1 MMSMIENSPFQRPLL
16 PQKSSHGILDV
27 SRMGVDY
34 LLVVIELFDDKKLK
48 SEIKVLFNDV
58 EMEFYFLEKHVP
70 FNIHIKIPISNI
82 SDGDYVITYTVADA
96 ANVRYSKPSNLKV
109 INSGRAPIPS
119 LYLTMGTK
127 ENDSGATSKQ
137 SVIAHYCNAPTID
150 QIQIKFYMAT
160 RMPVN
165 SKLYTYMTT
174 SDGDWS
180 PIIILPITAKDGAYV
195 IITSHAEYNGL
206 VSKSSK
212 PSADLTII
220 RYNTYIFQY
229 STDSRQW
236 SDYSGNDNDFPT
248 SGDDV
253 IYMTPNDIIPS
264 AYFVGTGGSP
274 QDVKKTGPSGQAI
287 TEITSD
293 KAEHLVVFATLLD
306 ELTIHDSVEF
316 NFRP

>member
-1 MMSMIENSPFQRPLL
+1 MMKIIGNKSPLERPIL
-16 PQKSSHGILDV
+16 PQKDKNGVLDV
-27 SRMGVDY
+27 SLMQNDFM
-34 LLVVIELFDDKKLK
+34 LVVIEHFDNERLK
-48 SEIKVLFNDV
+48 SEIKVLLNDV
-58 EMEFYFLEKHVP
+58 EMEFYFLEENIP
-70 FNIHIKIPISNI
+70 FTVHITIPFSNI
-82 SDGDYVITYTVADA
+82 SDGDYIVTYTVTDA
-96 ANVRYSKPSNLKV
+96 ANVRYSKPSHVKIANT
-109 INSGRAPIPS
+109 GRAPIPS

-150 QIQIKFYMAT
+150 QIQIKFYMAA

-180 PIIILPITAKDGAYV
+180 PIIILPTTAKDGAYV
-195 IITSHAEYNGL
+195 IITTHAEYNGL

-220 RYNTYIFQY
+220 RYNTYMFQY
-229 STDSRQW
+229 STDTRQW
-236 SDYSGNDNDFPT
+236 SDYSGNNDFPT

-253 IYMTPNDIIPS
+253 IYMTPNDIIPA
-264 AYFVGTGGSP
+264 AYFVGTGGLP
-274 QDVKKTGPSGQAI
+274 QDVKPTGPNGQAI

-293 KAEHLVVFATLLD
+293 KVEHLTVFATLLE
-306 ELTIHDSVEF
+306 ELTIHDSIEF
-316 NFRP
+316 NFIP